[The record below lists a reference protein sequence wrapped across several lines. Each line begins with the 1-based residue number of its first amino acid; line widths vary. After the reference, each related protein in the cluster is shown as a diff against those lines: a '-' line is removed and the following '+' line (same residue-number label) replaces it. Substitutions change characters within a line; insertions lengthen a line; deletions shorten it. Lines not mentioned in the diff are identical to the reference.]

1 VRFDTGQHIRLG
13 QQMKLSPRVIQS
25 MEILQMPLADL
36 EHRIEEELESNM
48 ALELAEPRA
57 ARDPAGGADGGAAGE
72 GEPPDRELTIGDGD
86 GARADFARLD
96 SFQHDLPDAA
106 DNAFDGGPRR
116 PDAPPPPDAARPGG
130 RLAGERDGKLE
141 AMAAAPARQAS
152 VSEQLLEQW
161 ALADMDDQLRA
172 LGALVVSHVDE
183 DGYLRTPLEELADRA
198 PELLAELA
206 GGRDALAGMLPWVL
220 EEVQLV
226 LEPAGVAA
234 QDARQCLLLQLDAIQ
249 SDPDYNEDGAADDAI
264 EAARWLVS
272 DHLDD
277 LINNRLPRIAERT
290 TLTMDEIKAG
300 VALLRRLSLAP
311 GRRLAPDRREP
322 IIPDAFVEYD
332 EDNDR
337 YVAYLNDRGSTNLR
351 INREYAEMVRQRDL
365 DRRDR
370 EFVRKNLA
378 NAQWLVDAIGQ
389 RRDTLL
395 RVIQAVIA
403 AQRDF
408 FDLGPQALR
417 PLPMT
422 QVAERLGVHVA
433 TVSRAVADKHI
444 QTPRGVVALRR
455 FFTGGTHNEQGD
467 EVSWEAIR
475 AALSDVVDNED
486 KRRPLSDEAI
496 VRELK
501 QRGLDIAR
509 RTVAKYRDQLG
520 IPAARL
526 RKQY

>member
-1 VRFDTGQHIRLG
+1 MRLG
-13 QQMKLSPRVIQS
+13 QQLKLSPRVIQS

-36 EHRIEEELESNM
+36 EQRIEEELESNM

-57 ARDPAGGADGGAAGE
+57 PASKAAGD
-72 GEPPDRELTIGDGD
+72 EPDRPDRELAIADDGN
-86 GARADFARLD
+86 AREDFARLD
-96 SFQHDLPDAA
+96 SFQAEQPDAA
-106 DNAFDGGPRR
+106 DNAFDAPAR
-116 PDAPPPPDAARPGG
+116 PLPEPGAPP
-130 RLAGERDGKLE
+130 RLSSGERDGKMD

-161 ALADMDDQLRA
+161 NLAEMDDQLRA
-172 LGALVVSHVDE
+172 LGAYLISYIDE
-183 DGYLRTPLEELADRA
+183 DGYLRTDFETIAQQA
-198 PELLAELA
+198 PEPLAELA
-206 GGRDALAGMLPWVL
+206 GGRDKLLEQLPWVL

-226 LEPAGVAA
+226 LEPPGVG
-234 QDARQCLLLQLDAIQ
+234 ARDPRECLLLQLDAIQ
-249 SDPDYNEDGAADDAI
+249 QDPDFNEDQTTDDAI

-277 LINNRLPRIAERT
+277 LMNNRLPRIAEQT

-300 VALLRRLSLAP
+300 MQLLRRLSLAP
-311 GRRLAPDRREP
+311 GKRLAPDRSEP
-322 IIPDAFVEYD
+322 IIPDAIVEYD

-337 YVAYLNDRGSTNLR
+337 YVAYLNDRNLMNLR
-351 INREYAEMVRQRDL
+351 INRQYAEMVRNREL
-365 DRRDR
+365 DRQGR
-370 EFVRKNLA
+370 EFVRKNLS

-395 RVIQAVIA
+395 RVIHAVLD

-408 FDLGPQALR
+408 FDYGPESLR

-422 QVAERLGVHVA
+422 QVADQLGVHVA
-433 TVSRAVADKHI
+433 TVSRAVADKYL
-444 QTPRGVVALRR
+444 QTPRGIVPLRR
-455 FFTGGTHNEQGD
+455 FFTGGTRNDAGD
-467 EVSWEAIR
+467 DVSWEAIK
-475 AALSDVVDNED
+475 AAMQDVIEHED
-486 KRRPLSDEAI
+486 KSRPLSDEAI

-501 QRGLDIAR
+501 KRGIEIAR

-520 IPAARL
+520 IPAARM